1 MGLRGV
7 EEQNSGASS
16 RVHLPYPLLQGCIL
30 QCWSLGMHEGRVF
43 TCSACSVLGR
53 GSLDAPGLGR
63 QHGLSPRVA
72 LNSYLWRL
80 LIFAGADG

>member
-1 MGLRGV
+1 MGLGGL
-7 EEQNSGASS
+7 EEQNPGASS
-16 RVHLPYPLLQGCIL
+16 QAHLPCPLLQGCIL
-30 QCWSLGMHEGRVF
+30 QRWSLGMLKRRVF

-53 GSLDAPGLGR
+53 GSLGAPGLGR
-63 QHGLSPRVA
+63 QHGLSPRIA